1 MRKHLIMKSS
11 VRAIH
16 ESPLLAALLAL
27 IMMLALTTVVLAQDA
42 PPEPLTEPGAVDVS
56 EVTADQVNAVAR
68 QLYCPVCENIPL
80 DTCGVAACEDWRAE
94 IRMYIGMG
102 MSDQEIINDFVVRF
116 GDRVVGTPQDPVLR
130 ALSLVTPWVLVA
142 LAFGFTV
149 YTLIRW
155 RSSRDELS
163 GKPATA
169 GATAPPDDDY
179 RSRLERDL
187 ARDTGDE

>member
-1 MRKHLIMKSS
+1 MEKMTMMKS
-11 VRAIH
+11 VLHAG
-16 ESPLLAALLAL
+16 LVLVALLLMVSVA
-27 IMMLALTTVVLAQDA
+27 LAQDT
-42 PPEPLTEPGAVDVS
+42 PSEPLTEPAR
-56 EVTADQVNAVAR
+56 EVTADEVNAVAS

-102 MSDQEIINDFVVRF
+102 MTDQEIIDDFVVRF
-116 GDRVVGTPQDPVLR
+116 GDRVVGTPQDPTLR

-142 LAFGFTV
+142 LALGFTI
-149 YTLIRW
+149 YTLVRW

-163 GKPATA
+163 GKPAAAAA